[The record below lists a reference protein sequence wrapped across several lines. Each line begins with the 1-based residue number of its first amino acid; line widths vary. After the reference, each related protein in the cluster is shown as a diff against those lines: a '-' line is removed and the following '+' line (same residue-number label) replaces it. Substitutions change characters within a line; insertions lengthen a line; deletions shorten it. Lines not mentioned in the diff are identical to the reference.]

1 VSAPVRYRL
10 YGLTLASPFVLPCR
24 RARGRARP
32 DVTLVEGSAAQ
43 FTRARSAAG
52 RLPRDWFHQR
62 QLPDGAIYVRWR
74 GAFEF
79 LVSSDG
85 RVIHYRPLAHATLES
100 LTVYLLGQMLSFSL
114 LARGSDPLHGTCVA
128 VNGGA
133 VAFVGECGYGKSTL
147 GAAMLSRG
155 CPVVA
160 DDLVSLGRRHG
171 SWLVHPGIPRLKLAP
186 RLLRH
191 LLGRGVP
198 SEPMIHGTT
207 KRVVPLSGAQSVAR
221 AVPLAAIYVLAPPRA
236 RGRVVVDT
244 LAPRDGF
251 LEIVRAAFNLVVHDR
266 RRYANQF
273 AFAAQLAADV
283 PVRRLAY
290 PRAIAKLPAVCDAV
304 LADVRA
310 LPSRR

>member
-1 VSAPVRYRL
+1 V
-10 YGLTLASPFVLPCR
+10 TLAEGSPAQFA
-24 RARGRARP
+24 RARA
-32 DVTLVEGSAAQ
+32 
-43 FTRARSAAG
+43 AAG
-52 RLPRDWFHQR
+52 PLPRDWFHQR
-62 QLPDGAIYVRWR
+62 RLADGTTYVRWR

-79 LVSSDG
+79 LVSADG

-100 LTVYLLGQMLSFSL
+100 LTVYLLGQVLSFSL

-133 VAFVGECGYGKSTL
+133 IAFVGECGYGKSTL

-155 CPVVA
+155 CAVVA
-160 DDLVSLGRRHG
+160 DDLVSVRRRNG
-171 SWLVHPGIPRLKLAP
+171 AWLVHPGIPRLKLAP
-186 RLLRH
+186 GPLRR
-191 LLGRGVP
+191 LLGRGVA

-207 KRVVPLSGAQSVAR
+207 KRVVPLTGAQSVPR

-236 RGRVVVDT
+236 RGRIVVDP
-244 LAPRDGF
+244 LATRDAF

-273 AFAAQLAADV
+273 AFASRLAADV

-290 PRAIAKLPAVCDAV
+290 PRAIAKLPAVCEAV

-310 LPSRR
+310 LPSHR